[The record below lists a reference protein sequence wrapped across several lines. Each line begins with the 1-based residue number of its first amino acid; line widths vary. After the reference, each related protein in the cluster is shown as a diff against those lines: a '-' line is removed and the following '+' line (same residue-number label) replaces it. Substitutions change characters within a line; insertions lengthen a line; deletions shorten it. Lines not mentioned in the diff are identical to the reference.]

1 MRNVIKMTLSDQ
13 IYSILREDII
23 NQNIEC
29 GTKLTL
35 KSLQERFDISS
46 TPIRD
51 ALNRLSQDGLVDHIT
66 NIGAKVVNLNE
77 NDVIEIY
84 DFSSILDVTAMK
96 LSFASKRINELNAD
110 LTKCIELQ
118 KESLDSENMK
128 VFIVHSDDFH
138 DIFFRYANN
147 SRLYDASR
155 KIRSQLSILTT
166 KYQNFTIAKSVVY
179 IQHRNIMETILNKEY
194 EKAVLLMSEHF
205 EYAKKYLLGSL
216 SLSTKI

>member
-29 GTKLTL
+29 GKKLTL

-46 TPIRD
+46 TPIRE

-66 NIGAKVVNLNE
+66 NIGAKVIILVE
-77 NDVIEIY
+77 KDIREIY
-84 DFSSILDVTAMK
+84 DFSSLLDVTAIK
-96 LSFASKRINELNAD
+96 LAFKSERIAELTAE
-110 LTKCIELQ
+110 LVRCVELQ
-118 KESLDSENMK
+118 KESLDAGNMK
-128 VFIVHSDDFH
+128 EFIESSDDFH
-138 DIFFRYANN
+138 DIFYRYADN

-166 KYQNFTIAKSVVY
+166 KYQNLATSKSMVY
-179 IQHRNIMETILNKEY
+179 VQHKNIMEAVVKKEY
-194 EKAVLLMSEHF
+194 DAAAVLMAEHF
-205 EYAKKYLLGSL
+205 EHAKRYLLGSF
-216 SLSTKI
+216 SLT